1 MAATAVAAPVPTAPP
16 TDRIARRPTKI
27 LPQSLIEGS
36 RITDKQTFDA
46 AKHVNFT
53 PPNKIYTMEEIGLTG
68 QGLSSTAI
76 SEPFP
81 LFTEE
86 AIRQMRG
93 EVFSQTILDKH
104 QYQSSFASNMIR
116 GHCPEDAPFIWDA
129 WNDPHVLDIISKI
142 AGIDLVPAWPFDTAN
157 INISVNTETDNVEIT
172 STPQQDNGKPKEEEE
187 MSAFGWH
194 YDSVP
199 FVCVTMLSDCTNMV
213 GGETMIRTGRG
224 EHMKMRGPTMGT
236 AVIMQG
242 RYIEHQALKAIGGG
256 KERISM
262 VTSLRPRSCL
272 AKDEVVLT
280 GVRGISYVPELYF
293 QYAEYRLQALK
304 ERVRHQ
310 LRVLRRRHDAR
321 RDFDTLEARV
331 WLEEQRGYIDAML
344 AELVEVEVE

>member
-1 MAATAVAAPVPTAPP
+1 
-16 TDRIARRPTKI
+16 
-27 LPQSLIEGS
+27 
-36 RITDKQTFDA
+36 
-46 AKHVNFT
+46 
-53 PPNKIYTMEEIGLTG
+53 
-68 QGLSSTAI
+68 
-76 SEPFP
+76 
-81 LFTEE
+81 
-86 AIRQMRG
+86 
-93 EVFSQTILDKH
+93 
-104 QYQSSFASNMIR
+104 
-116 GHCPEDAPFIWDA
+116 
-129 WNDPHVLDIISKI
+129 
-142 AGIDLVPAWPFDTAN
+142 
-157 INISVNTETDNVEIT
+157 
-172 STPQQDNGKPKEEEE
+172 
-187 MSAFGWH
+187 
-194 YDSVP
+194 
-199 FVCVTMLSDCTNMV
+199 
-213 GGETMIRTGRG
+213 
-224 EHMKMRGPTMGT
+224 
-236 AVIMQG
+236 MQG